1 MSSRKYWN
9 FLFLCVCV
17 CLCGA
22 QEYKM
27 WDGELEYVEE
37 LLEEDVRNN
46 SAWNQ
51 RHFVI
56 SHTTTY
62 TPAEVLEREV
72 QWVLQIDEAKSV
84 IFLLSSYMM
93 HGYFLLGACYHLYH
107 FSHWLE
113 QHNSLVLF
121 FFFSFSFWQKRY
133 TIKQIK
139 KAPHNESAWN
149 YLKGWVRVVLCSY
162 PWKYIDCLFIILSV
176 DGLHMYSR
184 WHHFSI

>member
-17 CLCGA
+17 CLCGE

-121 FFFSFSFWQKRY
+121 FFFFFFLA
-133 TIKQIK
+133 K
-139 KAPHNESAWN
+139 KVHHKTNQESTSQRKCME
-149 YLKGWVRVVLCSY
+149 LSERVSKSCT
-162 PWKYIDCLFIILSV
+162 LFLSMKIYWLLV
-176 DGLHMYSR
+176 YNFVC
-184 WHHFSI
+184 WWTAYVQ